1 MARHVG
7 TPMAANPLD
16 KLRLTL
22 MQDVL
27 PVGVAV
33 AERARKGGFKDV
45 MAAFARPQ
53 AGPDP
58 LSQLRQEGEP
68 LASQLREGLDRLSP
82 GLGNPVMKVD
92 VRVEPE
98 APMVD
103 ARASQ
108 GASQGESESMPLP
121 DEQALLTRLAAL
133 EQRLQQLEGLLQ
145 QPS

>member
-1 MARHVG
+1 MAWLVG

-16 KLRLTL
+16 KLRLRL

-45 MAAFARPQ
+45 MAAFSRPA

-58 LSQLRQEGEP
+58 LTQLRQEGEP
-68 LASQLREGLDRLSP
+68 LASQLRDGLDRLSP

-98 APMVD
+98 GAMVD
-103 ARASQ
+103 A
-108 GASQGESESMPLP
+108 GGCKPLP
-121 DEQALLTRLAAL
+121 DEQALVTRLAAL
-133 EQRLQQLEGLLQ
+133 EQRLQRLEVLLQ
-145 QPS
+145 QQS

>member
-1 MARHVG
+1 MAWLVG

-16 KLRLTL
+16 KLRLRL

-33 AERARKGGFKDV
+33 AERARKGGIKDV
-45 MAAFARPQ
+45 MAAFARPA

-58 LSQLRQEGEP
+58 LTRLRQEGEP
-68 LASQLREGLDRLSP
+68 LASQLRNGLDRLSP

-98 APMVD
+98 ATMVD
-103 ARASQ
+103 A
-108 GASQGESESMPLP
+108 GASESMSLP
-121 DEQALLTRLAAL
+121 DEQALVIRLAAL
-133 EQRLQQLEGLLQ
+133 EQRLQQLEALLQ
-145 QPS
+145 QQS

>member
-1 MARHVG
+1 
-7 TPMAANPLD
+7 MAANPLE

-33 AERARKGGFKDV
+33 AERARKGGIKDV
-45 MAAFARPQ
+45 MAAFARPA

-58 LSQLRQEGEP
+58 LTRLRREGEP

-98 APMVD
+98 ATGVD
-103 ARASQ
+103 AGTSQ
-108 GASQGESESMPLP
+108 GASQGVSPGASQSGPLP
-121 DEQALLTRLAAL
+121 DDQALVARLAAL
-133 EQRLQQLEGLLQ
+133 EQRLQQLEVLLQ
-145 QPS
+145 QQS

>member
-1 MARHVG
+1 
-7 TPMAANPLD
+7 MAANSLD
-16 KLRLTL
+16 KLRLKL

-33 AERARKGGFKDV
+33 AERARRGGIKDV
-45 MAAFARPQ
+45 MAAFARPA

-58 LSQLRQEGEP
+58 LTRLRREGEP

-98 APMVD
+98 ATMVD
-103 ARASQ
+103 AGTSQ
-108 GASQGESESMPLP
+108 GVSQAGPLP
-121 DEQALLTRLAAL
+121 DDQALVIRLAAL
-133 EQRLQQLEGLLQ
+133 EQRLQQLEALLQ
-145 QPS
+145 QQS

>member
-1 MARHVG
+1 
-7 TPMAANPLD
+7 MAANPLD
-16 KLRLTL
+16 KLRLKL

-33 AERARKGGFKDV
+33 AERARKGGIKDV
-45 MAAFARPQ
+45 MEAFARPA

-58 LSQLRQEGEP
+58 LTRLRREGEP

-98 APMVD
+98 ATKVD
-103 ARASQ
+103 PGTSQ
-108 GASQGESESMPLP
+108 GASQAVSQGTSQPGPLP
-121 DEQALLTRLAAL
+121 DDQALVARLAAL
-133 EQRLQQLEGLLQ
+133 EQRLQQLEVLLQ
-145 QPS
+145 QQS